1 MSEAAD
7 EAAGAEE
14 AAAGEMAAEEPVVV
28 AEEVVK
34 RYFDGGRR
42 VLAIDGVSLEVAAG
56 ELVVLMGPS
65 GSGKTTLLGLL
76 GGLITP
82 TKGDVKVAGRS
93 VVHMRDH
100 HRTAWRRRHVG
111 VVFQELMLVPGM
123 SLLEN
128 VLLPL
133 APLGGAGKDEVARAE
148 ALLARFGLGDERDA
162 RVRRLSGGERQ
173 RGALARALVLEPN
186 VLLLDEPTA
195 HVDAEN
201 AEAMLELIAEETAR
215 GRAVIASTHDPR
227 LTEDARVSRVVRVE
241 AGKLA

>member
-65 GSGKTTLLGLL
+65 GSGKTTLLGHL

-133 APLGGAGKDEVARAE
+133 APLGGAGSGAR
-148 ALLARFGLGDERDA
+148 
-162 RVRRLSGGERQ
+162 
-173 RGALARALVLEPN
+173 RGPC
-186 VLLLDEPTA
+186 
-195 HVDAEN
+195 
-201 AEAMLELIAEETAR
+201 
-215 GRAVIASTHDPR
+215 
-227 LTEDARVSRVVRVE
+227 SRVVHARTSLLS
-241 AGKLA
+241 APSRDSPASAPPKNCAAPPFWP